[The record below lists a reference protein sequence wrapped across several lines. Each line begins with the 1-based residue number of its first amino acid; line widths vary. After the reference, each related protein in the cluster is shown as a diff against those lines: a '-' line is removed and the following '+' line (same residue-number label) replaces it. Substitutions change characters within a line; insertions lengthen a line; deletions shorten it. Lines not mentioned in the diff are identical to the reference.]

1 MLGADISH
9 AWGGT
14 TPSLWVDG
22 AVVAHA
28 GTAQTPKSV
37 FENVYEVFLILGTLV
52 GVVVIAYTLYNA
64 VKYRDGNGAAPAAGD
79 QPQLGEI
86 PSGGGKGRKLF
97 LSFAISAVIVLSLIA
112 WTYSLLLVV
121 ENQPNAQGDA
131 LEIEVIGHQFSWEFV
146 YPNGETAGTLRVP
159 VDQRVVLSVTSADV
173 FHNIGIP
180 RFGVKAD
187 AIPGQTTETWFIP
200 HETGTTTAKCYEL
213 CGQLHSEMKADV
225 IVLSQGEYEE
235 WYASTDDG
243 DAQSD
248 VRADPDA
255 SAADSGAAETE
266 GAA

>member
-1 MLGADISH
+1 MS
-9 AWGGT
+9 GGI
-14 TPSLWVDG
+14 
-22 AVVAHA
+22 VAHA
-28 GTAQTPKSV
+28 GSTQTPKSV
-37 FENVYEVFLILGTLV
+37 FGSVYEVFLILGTLV

-64 VKYRDGNGAAPAAGD
+64 VKYRDGNGAAPDDAD
-79 QPQLGEI
+79 RPQLGEI

-131 LEIEVIGHQFSWEFV
+131 LEVQVVGHQFSWEFI
-146 YPNGETAGTLRVP
+146 YPNGASTTTLRVP
-159 VDQRVVLSVTSADV
+159 VDRRVVLTVTSADV

-200 HETGTTTAKCYEL
+200 HETGTYTARCYEL
-213 CGQLHSEMKADV
+213 CGQLHSEMTADV
-225 IVLSQGEYEE
+225 LVQPPDEFQA
-235 WYASTDDG
+235 WYTSTDGG
-243 DAQSD
+243 DAQGD

-255 SAADSGAAETE
+255 GASETGAATTE
-266 GAA
+266 APA